1 MQGSEST
8 GPTASA
14 AAQTD
19 IVRCDQP
26 CGGHPRRRQRLDN
39 ANGNAPAPA
48 GGPPTGQQPAGAPI
62 WKKARIYSRGRFL
75 HALFPQQPPN
85 HVDRLAKLYPHQRDP
100 DIYMD
105 EKLHKYFVSGQE
117 YPLSVSGW
125 WNKFF
130 SDFEPTGVSEA
141 IVRRQLDTPGFR
153 TCSGEVT
160 AATLASSVYNFAQRI
175 RILERHDDEEYLDA
189 LWSVASTAVA
199 TYASRG
205 VCCPFSVECIVE
217 QGRPF
222 LTDPQKPDG
231 PSCYYLVLLYTA
243 ARRPDQQ
250 AADIARTW
258 DLNGGL

>member
-1 MQGSEST
+1 
-8 GPTASA
+8 
-14 AAQTD
+14 
-19 IVRCDQP
+19 
-26 CGGHPRRRQRLDN
+26 
-39 ANGNAPAPA
+39 
-48 GGPPTGQQPAGAPI
+48 
-62 WKKARIYSRGRFL
+62 
-75 HALFPQQPPN
+75 
-85 HVDRLAKLYPHQRDP
+85 
-100 DIYMD
+100 MD

-205 VCCPFSVECIVE
+205 VSCPFSVECIVE
-217 QGRPF
+217 QGRRF

-231 PSCYYLVLLYTA
+231 PSCFYLVLLYTA
-243 ARRPDQQ
+243 ARGPDQQ
-250 AADIARTW
+250 AVDIARTW
-258 DLNGGL
+258 DLNGSLESLKGTYMHKKIELFINAMAKPMERDGSLFVPVGSLLQEEPPAHEYSAETVMRHIAWAQAAELWAILSHNVSLRTSWLERVMNSGNFDLGFRRSRIGLLIV